1 MKNYVNP
8 LLPRAVFLKTIKN
21 IVKHQNTIGFLM
33 FSDGIE
39 MQH

>member
-21 IVKHQNTIGFLM
+21 IVKHQNTVGFL
-33 FSDGIE
+33 FSDGIK